1 MNSSRSKDRTSDTV
15 RKVKLTLSVITSG
28 CEADVSVSRS
38 STRSSAFSPSG
49 RHLRGVAKG
58 ITWFLKWNVETSS
71 NEGSHSSMSH
81 SKGLEELVH
90 FQRGVPLSCRET
102 FSEFKRT
109 PILQQAPPPPSDH
122 RPHPPPPHTPL
133 TWCVKFNSTQQ
144 RKRFTFSIRR
154 LQSLYLGWRFA
165 LRGFFFSSFLS
176 HLSATLQSLI
186 KASVDAPGF
195 CVLSFVYPADLETL
209 KVILRHSSWGMF
221 QKKKKK
227 KCNLME
233 PVQKIK
239 RASAS
244 GRSETHL
251 LPCWGTVVQNKT
263 KKLWIWL
270 LWHIFPLTDWIVLGF
285 IWCGFEWPSF

>member
-122 RPHPPPPHTPL
+122 RPHPPPLHTL
-133 TWCVKFNSTQQ
+133 LLWCVKFNSTQQ
-144 RKRFTFSIRR
+144 WKRFTFSIRR

-165 LRGFFFSSFLS
+165 LRGFFFFLPS
-176 HLSATLQSLI
+176 SLI
-186 KASVDAPGF
+186 SQQL
-195 CVLSFVYPADLETL
+195 C
-209 KVILRHSSWGMF
+209 KV
-221 QKKKKK
+221 
-227 KCNLME
+227 
-233 PVQKIK
+233 
-239 RASAS
+239 
-244 GRSETHL
+244 
-251 LPCWGTVVQNKT
+251 
-263 KKLWIWL
+263 
-270 LWHIFPLTDWIVLGF
+270 
-285 IWCGFEWPSF
+285 